1 MSDSRLS
8 TRQRLIDAA
17 LELFAAQG
25 ITETT
30 TRQIAELAEVNE
42 VTLFRHFGNKQ
53 GLLLAVMKEAAIF
66 MDLGQ
71 TWVQQAEH
79 THSLDQALREY
90 AIAALQTLEKV
101 PEVVRSVIGEA
112 GQYPLENRRA
122 LGQGLTQANSYV
134 SKYFAAVIDRG
145 QIRGGQIRGEQIQGE
160 QIPLSAEKLA
170 SLLNSLL
177 LGYAVIEFTSEFH
190 ELWRDRD
197 DFLEHLLKLFLPG
210 DILAVPSALQPAQPV
225 ADLPANLV
233 HTLLQRA
240 KKSGLQ
246 DYAMVYLL
254 FAAGLSP
261 EDLVRLERSHHL
273 SDARQQLLQIT
284 SDASSR
290 ASSRQVSIN
299 QWILGRR
306 YGSHLRNPLTQWLK
320 SRKDNQTALF
330 LNTAG
335 TPLLESE
342 FRQRWQE
349 ITVEQVAPTGY
360 PPTPEQ
366 AQQTWCIEMLTRG
379 MEPGNLLLLTGW
391 NADKLQ
397 PYIQRAKEKMALEQA
412 IQLDHKS

>member
-1 MSDSRLS
+1 MSDSRHS

-30 TRQIAELAEVNE
+30 TKQIAESAEVNE
-42 VTLFRHFGNKQ
+42 VTLFRHFGNKH
-53 GLLLAVMKEAAIF
+53 GLLLAVIKEAAIF

-71 TWVQQAEH
+71 TWVQQAEQ
-79 THSLDQALREY
+79 THSIDQALREY
-90 AIAALQTLEKV
+90 AIAALQVLDKV

-112 GQYPLENRRA
+112 GQYPPENRRA
-122 LGQGLTQANSYV
+122 LGQGLTQANGYV
-134 SKYFAAVIDRG
+134 AKYFAAVIDRG
-145 QIRGGQIRGEQIQGE
+145 QIRGGQIRGGQIRGE
-160 QIPLSAEKLA
+160 QMPLSAEKLA

-177 LGYAVIEFTSEFH
+177 LGYAVIESTSEFH
-190 ELWRDRD
+190 DLWRDRD
-197 DFLEHLLKLFLPG
+197 DFLEHLVRLFLPG
-210 DILAVPSALQPAQPV
+210 DILAVPSTVPLTQPV
-225 ADLPANLV
+225 ADLPATLV

-261 EDLVRLERSHHL
+261 EDLVRLELSHHI
-273 SDARQQLLQIT
+273 SDAHHQLLQIT
-284 SDASSR
+284 SSI
-290 ASSRQVSIN
+290 SSRQVPIN

-320 SRKDNQTALF
+320 SRKDNQAALF

-349 ITVEQVAPTGY
+349 ITVEQFAPTGY

-379 MEPGNLLLLTGW
+379 MEPDNLLLLTGW
-391 NADKLQ
+391 DADKLQ
-397 PYIQRAKEKMALEQA
+397 PYIQRAKEKTAVEQA